1 MAPRARVPG
10 AAGSRWESHG
20 GYSRSRVETFLDMLG
35 LLVFIVLVIALAAG
49 VTALV
54 VKISPTK
61 DKKAAKQQAQ
71 T

>member
-1 MAPRARVPG
+1 M
-10 AAGSRWESHG
+10 
-20 GYSRSRVETFLDMLG
+20 ETVLG
-35 LLVFIVLVIALAAG
+35 LIAMVFFIACVIALAAA

>member
-1 MAPRARVPG
+1 VD
-10 AAGSRWESHG
+10 
-20 GYSRSRVETFLDMLG
+20 TFLEMLG
-35 LLVFIVLVIALAAG
+35 LLVFVVLVIALAAG

-61 DKKAAKQQAQ
+61 DKKAAKQQQAQ